1 MFGGLHL
8 EIGMWKMLGHYLA
21 SSGWTIALTDAGIAT
36 AGTADSFLNASH
48 LTRTR
53 RAHQLTCVTLNT
65 FQYWDTI
72 LNIEV
77 LVLTIVRA
85 HREKNFPLYVEALE
99 GIVGFFLHL
108 TVSTMQGGFLY
119 TSVTCHHCQP
129 LLKKNLRA
137 SW

>member
-1 MFGGLHL
+1 M
-8 EIGMWKMLGHYLA
+8 IK
-21 SSGWTIALTDAGIAT
+21 SSP
-36 AGTADSFLNASH
+36 
-48 LTRTR
+48 
-53 RAHQLTCVTLNT
+53 T

-85 HREKNFPLYVEALE
+85 HHEKNFPLYVEALE
-99 GIVGFFLHL
+99 AIVGYFFAYDR
-108 TVSTMQGGFLY
+108 TTMHGRFLY

-137 SW
+137 SG